1 MGIPQDF
8 FDVWGTRKRGR
19 EMRAEMANER
29 EAKLR
34 ERAVRALERIADKEA
49 GDDTGIPINETLNRI

>member
-19 EMRAEMANER
+19 EMRAEMARKR
-29 EAKLR
+29 EDKLR
-34 ERAVRALERIADKEA
+34 EREVRALERIADDRTEA
-49 GDDTGIPINETLNRI
+49 VNQRDGRALYSY